1 MLDISGA
8 GLLGAVIGT
17 AIAALLYRPLSALVD
32 RWLAKALRSDGPAER
47 ELTERAVLFRIV
59 LATDIL
65 VFASAGYWLGAGIG
79 G

>member
-32 RWLAKALRSDGPAER
+32 RGLAKALRSDGSAER
-47 ELTERAVLFRIV
+47 ELMERAVLFRIV

-65 VFASAGYWLGAGIG
+65 VFASAGYWLGASMG